1 MTPGLWGDSYHE
13 GVTHKSYNNIQTLQA
28 SHCKVPHV
36 LHVSICGHLWPTS
49 SVQSF
54 HFGILKKNKLFL
66 DQSYLSEY
74 QGEDVPPTVQTEP
87 VTHQI

>member
-1 MTPGLWGDSYHE
+1 MISIMTQFICIWRQVKLFKVTPGLWDDSYHE
-13 GVTHKSYNNIQTLQA
+13 GVTHKSYNNTQTLQA

-36 LHVSICGHLWPTS
+36 LHVSICGHLRPTS

-66 DQSYLSEY
+66 DQSYLSE
-74 QGEDVPPTVQTEP
+74 
-87 VTHQI
+87 